1 MTVGSCDRA
10 LKGEIIEPGWL
21 LVPAE
26 GAIYRVTADP
36 KAEVS
41 DCISVC
47 VHATWVPG
55 ET

>member
-10 LKGEIIEPGWL
+10 LKGEMVEPGWL
-21 LVPAE
+21 LAPAE
-26 GAIYRVTADP
+26 GVIYCVTADP

-47 VHATWVPG
+47 VHATWVSG

>member
-10 LKGEIIEPGWL
+10 LKGEMDEPSWL
-21 LVPAE
+21 LVSAE
-26 GAIYRVTADP
+26 EAIYYVTADP

-41 DCISVC
+41 DCNSVC
-47 VHATWVPG
+47 IHARWVSG